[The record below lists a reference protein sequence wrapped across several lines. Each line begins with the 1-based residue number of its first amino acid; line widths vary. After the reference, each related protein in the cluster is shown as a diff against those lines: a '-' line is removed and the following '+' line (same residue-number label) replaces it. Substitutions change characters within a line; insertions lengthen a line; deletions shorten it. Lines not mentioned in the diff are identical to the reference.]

1 MALHQG
7 VVKFQVGASCQGE
20 GVVTFQGVACEE
32 LGVVQRNQ
40 LGMLQLLKTTKKKI
54 LIIIEFSSS

>member
-20 GVVTFQGVACEE
+20 EVVTFQGVACEE

-40 LGMLQLLKTTKKKI
+40 LGMPQLLKTTKKN
-54 LIIIEFSSS
+54 F